1 MKLDRWI
8 ERTLDI
14 QSIPAPTF
22 DESERANF
30 LRSEFEASGVAHLD
44 QDDIGNL
51 FARIPGADSPPVIV
65 SAHLDTVFANQT
77 DLTHRRTRS
86 RLIGPSV
93 GDNSVALAAL
103 PELAEDLRIRD
114 LAGDVWLVANVGE
127 EGLGNLQGMREVV
140 ARFGEKVTAYVVLE
154 GMALGHIYHRAL
166 PVRRYRITIRAEGGH
181 SWIHAG
187 RTSALHKLIEVGGKL
202 LDLRIP
208 SDPRTALN
216 IGRMEG
222 GRSINSIADKAVLE
236 IDLRSE
242 SETTLDELDE
252 RLRKLIRD
260 VRPGDAKIELAQV
273 GSRPGGDLASDHPL
287 VLAALDAFGKTGE
300 RDAYLEFGSTDAS
313 VPLNR
318 GIPAVCVGIT
328 KGGEAH
334 TIREYIEIR
343 PMQKGY
349 EAVLDLIEAAF
360 SLDTDPPPET
370 SGGRGG

>member
-1 MKLDRWI
+1 MDLDRWI
-8 ERTLDI
+8 ERTLDV

-22 DESERANF
+22 DESERAVF
-30 LRSEFEASGVAHLD
+30 LRSEFEASGVNQLE
-44 QDDIGNL
+44 QDEIGNL
-51 FARIPGADSPPVIV
+51 FARIPGADAPPVIV
-65 SAHLDTVFANQT
+65 SAHLDTVFASQT
-77 DLTHRRTRS
+77 DLSHRKTRS
-86 RLIGPSV
+86 RLIGPGV

-103 PELAEDLRIRD
+103 VELAGDLQKRE

-127 EGLGNLQGMREVV
+127 EGLGNLRGMREVV
-140 ARFGEKVTAYVVLE
+140 ARFGEKVTAYIVLE

-166 PVRRYRITIRAEGGH
+166 PVRRYRITFRAEGGH

-202 LDLRIP
+202 LEMRIP
-208 SDPRTALN
+208 SNPRTTLN
-216 IGRMEG
+216 IGRIEG

-242 SETTLDELDE
+242 SETTLEELDKQLGNLV
-252 RLRKLIRD
+252 RG
-260 VRPGDAKIELAQV
+260 VRPGGADIELAQV
-273 GSRPGGDLASDHPL
+273 GSRPGGDLEADHPL
-287 VLAALDAFGKTGE
+287 VLAALDSFNKTGE
-300 RDAYLEFGSTDAS
+300 RDTYLEFGSTDAN

-349 EAVLDLIEAAF
+349 EGVLNLIEASF
-360 SLDTDPPPET
+360 SLD
-370 SGGRGG
+370 SRSI